1 MGEFIF
7 DIRVRPGAK
16 RNAVGGQAGNPPR
29 LVVSVQAP
37 PEDGKANEA
46 VLKTLAKSFNLRPK
60 DFEITYGELNRD
72 KRIKV
77 TGDVLDIQ
85 KLHLALLNK

>member
-37 PEDGKANEA
+37 PEDGKANDA
-46 VLKTLAKSFNLRPK
+46 VLKALAKAFNLRPR
-60 DFEITYGELNRD
+60 DFEITYGETNRD

-77 TGDVLDIQ
+77 TGDVIEIQ
-85 KLHLALLNK
+85 KIHLELLNK

>member
-37 PEDGKANEA
+37 PEDGKANDA
-46 VLKTLAKSFNLRPK
+46 VIKALAKAFNLRPK
-60 DFEITYGELNRD
+60 DFKITYGETNRD

-77 TGDVLDIQ
+77 TGDVIEIQ
-85 KLHLALLNK
+85 KIHLELLNK